1 MAQEK
6 NFLNVWKLRIA
17 LLSAIIIPTVTATGA
32 FYDLKAKIQEKD
44 TKIVDLELKITKNF
58 ADKPT
63 MQKVQDDLQEV
74 KSGIVEIKT
83 LLKRR

>member
-6 NFLNVWKLRIA
+6 ILLTVWKLRIA
-17 LLSAIIIPTVTATGA
+17 LISAIVIPTVTATGA
-32 FYDLKAKIQEKD
+32 FYDLHTKLAEKD
-44 TKIVDLELKITKNF
+44 TKIVDLELRVNQNF

-63 MQKVQDDLQEV
+63 MKKVQEDVQEI